1 MTTLLMRFLR
11 FPNLEVLLIK
21 CCPNVTD
28 ASIADIAFRCTMIKE
43 LDISYYHK
51 ISPEA
56 LVLIGKNCPNLTI
69 VKWNALDP
77 SEHAGIVPEE
87 YLKTCPQDGNSEV
100 DAIGKLEHNM
110 LVRIW
115 KWS

>member
-1 MTTLLMRFLR
+1 
-11 FPNLEVLLIK
+11 
-21 CCPNVTD
+21 
-28 ASIADIAFRCTMIKE
+28 MIKE
-43 LDISYYHK
+43 LDISYCHE
-51 ISPEA
+51 ISPES

-69 VKWNALDP
+69 VKWNALNLLDP

-100 DAIGKLEHNM
+100 DAIGKSEHNM